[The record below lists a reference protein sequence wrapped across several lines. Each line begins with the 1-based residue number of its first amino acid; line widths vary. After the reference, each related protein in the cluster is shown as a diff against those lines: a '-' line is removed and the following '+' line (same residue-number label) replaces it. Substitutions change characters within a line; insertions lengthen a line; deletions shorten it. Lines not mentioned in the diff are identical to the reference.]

1 MHTQELSHDSSTKQN
16 ALYVMTKKVKIPEQL
31 THCHAMMTVDDLGK
45 NMLESGGHWV
55 KMWDTPCDKVC

>member
-45 NMLESGGHWV
+45 NMLEGIG
-55 KMWDTPCDKVC
+55 